1 MVEEQVR
8 SGLLGGSDV
17 SGDRCD
23 DELLVA
29 FDHLRLF
36 PPSSEFRD
44 TFCAKGE
51 DVVVDDAARVVVRLT
66 VSISSIPPIGLP

>member
-23 DELLVA
+23 DKLFVT
-29 FDHLRLF
+29 FDHLIFF
-36 PPSSEFRD
+36 PSSSEFRD

-51 DVVVDDAARVVVRLT
+51 DDVVDDAGRVVVKLT
-66 VSISSIPPIGLP
+66 VSISSIPPMGLP

>member
-23 DELLVA
+23 DELFVT
-29 FDHLRLF
+29 FDRLTFF
-36 PPSSEFRD
+36 PSSSEFRD
-44 TFCAKGE
+44 TICAKGE
-51 DVVVDDAARVVVRLT
+51 DVVVDDAGRVVVRLT
-66 VSISSIPPIGLP
+66 VSISPIPPMGLP